1 MLLCCTTDV
10 SLEFPTMHQRFS
22 FVPLVSRFHWKVQRS
37 VYVLHFDFFKRFLM
51 VCVSWLELSLTD
63 AVVKFISIILCC
75 RSYICLVHKVL
86 LLRHLLF
93 KGHLDLFIHICS
105 CLSWWLWVCHC
116 LVMYVDSW
124 FHVWHTTVANF
135 HIFLLEIFK
144 KLMVW
149 WKVFVTAFIR
159 RIKPNYFSFPLL
171 FWGCGWG
178 IF

>member
-1 MLLCCTTDV
+1 MLISFRHKVHRFVAVLHDWCIPRISHNASTFQFCSFSFQI
-10 SLEFPTMHQRFS
+10 SLESSAQCVCFAFC
-22 FVPLVSRFHWKVQRS
+22 
-37 VYVLHFDFFKRFLM
+37 FFKRFLM

-135 HIFLLEIFK
+135 HIFSIGNFQKTYGVVESVCNCIYK
-144 KLMVW
+144 ED
-149 WKVFVTAFIR
+149 
-159 RIKPNYFSFPLL
+159 
-171 FWGCGWG
+171 
-178 IF
+178 